1 MTPYTFY
8 TIHTVIDIGDGSTPT
23 IKDGKFT
30 GAMNLSRILEA
41 IMVHDYPIMVSV
53 VKTEVD
59 LTKGNNS
66 EFYNLPSSWGKCT
79 VSTFKFSLSKDV
91 NLRIHGI
98 PLVLPTELNNQ
109 RITKFIMNNSTRNI
123 SVSKQTFS

>member
-8 TIHTVIDIGDGSTPT
+8 TIHTVVDIGDGSTPT
-23 IKDGKFT
+23 IIDGKFT

-41 IMVHDYPIMVSV
+41 IMVHDYPMMVSV
-53 VKTEVD
+53 VRNEVD

-66 EFYNLPSSWGKCT
+66 EFYNLPSSWGKCI

-91 NLRIHGI
+91 NLKIHGI
-98 PLVLPTELNNQ
+98 PLVLPTELNYQ
-109 RITKFIMNNSTRNI
+109 RITKFITNNSTRNI